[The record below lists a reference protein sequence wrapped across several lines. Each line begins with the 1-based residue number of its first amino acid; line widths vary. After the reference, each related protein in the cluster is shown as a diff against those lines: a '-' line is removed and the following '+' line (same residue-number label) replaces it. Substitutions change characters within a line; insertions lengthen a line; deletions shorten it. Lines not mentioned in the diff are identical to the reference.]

1 MPKENKSLTE
11 NEKKELRKKQSNEAD
26 EAIEFLQNY
35 LVSFNIAGQ
44 DRRTWKVEDLNNLEK
59 VYDFT
64 PEQIRN
70 ILKLPEM
77 PGTGLNSLKVN
88 LANTIKAKFEKTVRD
103 YSSLDTSEENDN
115 KKISLLNDIL
125 KFPIQPNIELGLP
138 GRDEFLANFLKE
150 ELPSG
155 MFEGKRTIEGDL
167 EEVIAKFTDRNEA
180 ELKERLDETIKAKNN
195 LSQQINKKKN
205 APQKY
210 NKLSKIIGKEAA
222 VDLAKA
228 YFRTYRK
235 DQWYYGLKYR
245 SLEEIEPV
253 IRTLSLALID
263 PKDKFTNKE
272 NTLHWIHKASALPDD
287 KIGAFEKALNAQVKL
302 ERFENDKD
310 RCDIIKAIDQY
321 QSVTGKNTKTGEFV
335 KDMKSANA
343 RVVIQGNV
351 RLINQPEREPEK
363 PTKYKPNQ
371 KK

>member
-1 MPKENKSLTE
+1 
-11 NEKKELRKKQSNEAD
+11 
-26 EAIEFLQNY
+26 
-35 LVSFNIAGQ
+35 Q

-222 VDLAKA
+222 
-228 YFRTYRK
+228 
-235 DQWYYGLKYR
+235 
-245 SLEEIEPV
+245 
-253 IRTLSLALID
+253 
-263 PKDKFTNKE
+263 
-272 NTLHWIHKASALPDD
+272 
-287 KIGAFEKALNAQVKL
+287 
-302 ERFENDKD
+302 
-310 RCDIIKAIDQY
+310 
-321 QSVTGKNTKTGEFV
+321 
-335 KDMKSANA
+335 
-343 RVVIQGNV
+343 
-351 RLINQPEREPEK
+351 
-363 PTKYKPNQ
+363 
-371 KK
+371 